1 MRSLSHRT
9 PPTSMAAVH
18 RLLGPSWCQ
27 ALVPWAVCR
36 GTALS
41 SAIGMLR
48 EEDHPPRGSL
58 CEWRRLRAAVNIGPR
73 CPRDRSPVLRQPQ
86 PKRRSHVAQGPGL
99 LAASMDCPAP
109 HLHTGRSKKIGS
121 VDSAPCP
128 PQAAQGKIEHVPLF
142 ALLSSTGSSPVPQ
155 GSRLPGL
162 RPPKCLG
169 RQLLIHTFFFF
180 LFGQGRVSE
189 LTPC

>member
-1 MRSLSHRT
+1 MIQVTGLACFCLCQEHSGKWRPRESRSDGKGESQALKGSVRSLSHRT

-48 EEDHPPRGSL
+48 EEDHPPHGSL

-73 CPRDRSPVLRQPQ
+73 CQRDRSPVLRQPQ
-86 PKRRSHVAQGPGL
+86 PKRRSHVRAG
-99 LAASMDCPAP
+99 S
-109 HLHTGRSKKIGS
+109 RSARSQHG
-121 VDSAPCP
+121 
-128 PQAAQGKIEHVPLF
+128 
-142 ALLSSTGSSPVPQ
+142 LSSPSSA
-155 GSRLPGL
+155 
-162 RPPKCLG
+162 
-169 RQLLIHTFFFF
+169 H
-180 LFGQGRVSE
+180 GQV
-189 LTPC
+189 